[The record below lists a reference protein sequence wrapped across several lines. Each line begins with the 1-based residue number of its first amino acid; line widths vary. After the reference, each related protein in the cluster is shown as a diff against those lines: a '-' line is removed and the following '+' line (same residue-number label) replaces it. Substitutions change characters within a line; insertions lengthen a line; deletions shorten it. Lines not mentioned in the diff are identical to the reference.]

1 MRMSNSTKK
10 KLFPSTQNLSKSAK
24 NVTGDR
30 NDMITI
36 LRGIAW
42 RETKIPLINSKGNLM
57 RFTIIITSEV
67 ISVGFAATN
76 KPNKEPKIDMSP
88 IPKNIKSMVI
98 NELKSI
104 ESISMKMIDIIEV
117 IIIE

>member
-1 MRMSNSTKK
+1 MK
-10 KLFPSTQNLSKSAK
+10 KLFPSTQNLSKSVK
-24 NVTGDR
+24 KVTGDR

-42 RETKIPLINSKGNLM
+42 RETKIPLINSNGNLM
-57 RFTIIITSEV
+57 RFIIIITSEV
-67 ISVGFAATN
+67 ISVGFAAIN

-88 IPKNIKSMVI
+88 IPKNIKSMVV
-98 NELKSI
+98 S
-104 ESISMKMIDIIEV
+104 ESITMESIIIKITDIMEV